1 MRERISEPADPYEE
15 EGLPGT
21 DNVLPGKQIAGDTQD
36 FMVVPGDEPE
46 AVNDWGTTALEESLG
61 EPLGN
66 VSYHVKTLLEF
77 DCVELVKTEPRRG
90 AVEHFYRA
98 TERAFFSDSDWE
110 SIPASARKG
119 ISGAMLA
126 GIGQDATAA
135 LGAGTLDSRD
145 ESHLSHTPLLVDE
158 KGWQDIAELLEDT
171 LNKALEIQTESANRL
186 AEEKGEGI
194 DAKLAVLYFER
205 GEKAKPKEKDARKE
219 KKEQNPEKQKEGP
232 WRRQTNQ
239 KARRTPT
246 TTHSQTKES
255 EKRKKHE
262 TTLPESKET
271 LRGDGAKVQA
281 AKEPTKC

>member
-1 MRERISEPADPYEE
+1 MAQTRTSAEGITQQLAKALAHPLRVRIIGSLQRGISSPNQLAQE
-15 EGLPGT
+15 
-21 DNVLPGKQIAGDTQD
+21 
-36 FMVVPGDEPE
+36 
-46 AVNDWGTTALEESLG
+46 LG

-135 LGAGTLDSRD
+135 LGAGTLDARD

-158 KGWQDIAELLEDT
+158 KGWQEIAELLEDT

-186 AEEKGEGI
+186 AEDKGEGI
-194 DAKLAVLYFER
+194 GAKLALLYFESP
-205 GEKAKPKEKDARKE
+205 KAEA
-219 KKEQNPEKQKEGP
+219 KKK
-232 WRRQTNQ
+232 
-239 KARRTPT
+239 
-246 TTHSQTKES
+246 
-255 EKRKKHE
+255 
-262 TTLPESKET
+262 
-271 LRGDGAKVQA
+271 
-281 AKEPTKC
+281 